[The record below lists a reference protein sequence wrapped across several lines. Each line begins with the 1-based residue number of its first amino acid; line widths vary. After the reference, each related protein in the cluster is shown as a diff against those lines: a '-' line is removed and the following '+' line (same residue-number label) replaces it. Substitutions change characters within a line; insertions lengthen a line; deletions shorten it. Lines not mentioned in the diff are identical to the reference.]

1 MIDLLS
7 GTKYGNLGT
16 VGGSDTCTGS
26 LVFASCT
33 HKHLPFPSQY
43 ANSECPLLCGGCTWA
58 SFSSNPQHRC
68 AHAWCPIELHLDI
81 PPPLLMT
88 CPFMMP
94 FHASRMHLD
103 IHHHLLWMFHLMRCP
118 LSMPYHLSGPYLGIL
133 SPLPPTCPLRIS
145 SPMCTLM
152 MPAKSSKL
160 HLSIPHPLSLMCL
173 LMIPMP
179 SAKITHNLR
188 LAATISHRRYSLKIP
203 DHHRRSP
210 EIPHHHRHS
219 PEIPQHRRHSPE
231 IPHHRRHSSQ
241 IPQHRRQSGDPPPSQ
256 AQSGDPPPSQA
267 QSGDPPP
274 SQADSHESPPPQ
286 RQLQTH
292 PSAPPP
298 PPPPPPPS
306 RISWEL
312 RFSLDPHRSSW
323 LSHVSSIKHWCRQW
337 EEQLC
342 WMPTTDCPTQLS
354 VLTPELYFNSEVMT
368 WIGGLR
374 WLRLSTSFCS
384 VLLGSMP
391 SRQLRFSS
399 PPYYLAWTEGLK

>member
-7 GTKYGNLGT
+7 GTKYGNFGM

-33 HKHLPFPSQY
+33 HRHLPFPSQY

-58 SFSSNPQHRC
+58 SFSFSNPQHRC

-103 IHHHLLWMFHLMRCP
+103 IHHHLLWMFHLMRRP
-118 LSMPYHLSGPYLGIL
+118 LLMPYHLSGPYLGIL

-152 MPAKSSKL
+152 MPAKFSKL

-188 LAATISHRRYSLKIP
+188 LAATISRRRYSLKIP

-219 PEIPQHRRHSPE
+219 PKIPQHRRHSPE
-231 IPHHRRHSSQ
+231 IPTIAGTVPRSPTIAGSLEIPRHHRHSLEIPRHRRHNLKIPHHRRLIPMSPHPHRHSSRP
-241 IPQHRRQSGDPPPSQ
+241 IH
-256 AQSGDPPPSQA
+256 
-267 QSGDPPP
+267 
-274 SQADSHESPPPQ
+274 
-286 RQLQTH
+286 LL
-292 PSAPPP
+292 PPP
-298 PPPPPPPS
+298 P
-306 RISWEL
+306 RQGYHGNYA
-312 RFSLDPHRSSW
+312 F
-323 LSHVSSIKHWCRQW
+323 HWI
-337 EEQLC
+337 L
-342 WMPTTDCPTQLS
+342 TDQA
-354 VLTPELYFNSEVMT
+354 
-368 WIGGLR
+368 G
-374 WLRLSTSFCS
+374 
-384 VLLGSMP
+384 
-391 SRQLRFSS
+391 
-399 PPYYLAWTEGLK
+399 